1 MSTLAGPCNR
11 DSALRRLLRSD
22 REGTSE
28 GNNRNGPGD
37 ASILGNNSS
46 SRAQPHR
53 SPLSCWASSACSAWR
68 RWDSTSRGRRSLQ
81 HPPAC
86 WTQPSSTTSP
96 SQFQSHVCKGK
107 SQYYLSSY
115 VIKVYSVSYVQTDVN
130 IQDLKANFGLNN
142 LKSSSKF
149 KTFYQF

>member
-1 MSTLAGPCNR
+1 MAVTVLQVTMMKRFTIFDCPSRSWEESQIVNLGRALQQGLCST
-11 DSALRRLLRSD
+11 SSSSKWSRRNVWREQQEWSRWCFYTGKQLLLR
-22 REGTSE
+22 
-28 GNNRNGPGD
+28 P
-37 ASILGNNSS
+37 
-46 SRAQPHR
+46 QPHR

-96 SQFQSHVCKGK
+96 SQFQSHVCKGQ

-115 VIKVYSVSYVQTDVN
+115 VIKVYSVSYV
-130 IQDLKANFGLNN
+130 
-142 LKSSSKF
+142 
-149 KTFYQF
+149 